1 MAPGALGF
9 KDKARTKPLQPSTL
23 SALCPPFPVLHGHL
37 AHSKAVLEA
46 AVHLILSK
54 ALPGS
59 SDGHQWKASLRTN
72 ALLWASPPSSPSALT
87 PRPRAS
93 YESCISSP
101 GCCSQRRQLLPKRVG
116 TARAGGK
123 GSGTPAGSGD
133 RKLEEADPERG
144 RWMLATCSVQGPAA
158 SSRGHQALA
167 AAPCI
172 HPSACVRLYPE
183 RWFVPP

>member
-1 MAPGALGF
+1 MALPLPRRATTTAPGALGF
-9 KDKARTKPLQPSTL
+9 KDKARTKPLQPSTS
-23 SALCPPFPVLHGHL
+23 SALRPPFPVLHGHL
-37 AHSKAVLEA
+37 AHSKAILEA

-59 SDGHQWKASLRTN
+59 SDGHQWKASLRTK

-116 TARAGGK
+116 TARGRRQRVEDSSWEWGQEAGG
-123 GSGTPAGSGD
+123 
-133 RKLEEADPERG
+133 
-144 RWMLATCSVQGPAA
+144 
-158 SSRGHQALA
+158 SR
-167 AAPCI
+167 
-172 HPSACVRLYPE
+172 S
-183 RWFVPP
+183 